1 MKKTGIII
9 LTVLISLVFTA
20 AAVQEQRPSKWAQ
33 PVKIDGVQNL
43 FKVSDTLYRS
53 EQPTAEGFKNL
64 RKLGIKTVVNLRTFH
79 TDSSLLKGSDL
90 EYEHIYMK
98 SWHAENEDAV
108 KFLKIVTDPKK
119 TPVLVHCQ
127 HGADRTGTMCAV
139 YRMAVQGWSKE
150 EALKEMTEGGFGF
163 HEVWSNLPEWA
174 GNLDVGKIRKEAGI
188 PDRGK

>member
-1 MKKTGIII
+1 MKRHGILI
-9 LTVLISLVFTA
+9 TAVLISLVFMA
-20 AAVQEQRPSKWAQ
+20 ASAQDQRPSKWAQ

-53 EQPTAEGFKNL
+53 EQPTAEGFANL
-64 RKLGIKTVVNLRTFH
+64 KKLGIKTVVNLRDFH
-79 TDSSLLKGSDL
+79 TDSTLLRDTGL

-127 HGADRTGTMCAV
+127 YGADRTGAMCAV
-139 YRMAVQGWSKE
+139 YRMAVQGWTKE

-163 HEVWSNLPEWA
+163 HEVWSNLQDWA
-174 GNLDVGKIRKEAGI
+174 GNLDVEKIKKEAGI
-188 PDRGK
+188 SDKVK

>member
-1 MKKTGIII
+1 MKSQKIFFAA
-9 LTVLISLVFTA
+9 VLVSFVFMA
-20 AAVQEQRPSKWAQ
+20 AANPAQRPSKWAQ

-43 FKVSDTLYRS
+43 FKVSDDLYRS

-64 RKLGIKTVVNLRTFH
+64 KKLGIKTVVNLRTFH
-79 TDSSLLKGSDL
+79 TDSTLLRDTGL

-108 KFLKIVTDPKK
+108 KFLKIVTDPKR

-139 YRMAVQGWSKE
+139 YRLAVQGWTKE

-163 HEVWSNLPEWA
+163 HEVWANLPEWIK
-174 GNLDVGKIRKEAGI
+174 NLDVEKIKKEAGMW
-188 PDRGK
+188 DNNK

>member
-20 AAVQEQRPSKWAQ
+20 AAAQEQRPSKWAQ

-79 TDSSLLKGSDL
+79 TDSSLLKGSGL

-139 YRMAVQGWSKE
+139 YRMAVQGWTKE

-163 HEVWSNLPEWA
+163 HEIWSNLTEWA
-174 GNLDVGKIRKEAGI
+174 GKLDVGMIRKEAGI
-188 PDRGK
+188 PVRGK